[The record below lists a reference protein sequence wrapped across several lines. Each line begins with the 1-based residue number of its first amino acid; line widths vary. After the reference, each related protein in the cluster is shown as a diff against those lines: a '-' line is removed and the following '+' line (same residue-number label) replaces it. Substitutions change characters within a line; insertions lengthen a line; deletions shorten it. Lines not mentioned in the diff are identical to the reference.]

1 VCPLESLK
9 KTSEGYQAFP
19 FLGQGKGLK
28 YIGKDREKKKERE
41 KQKRG
46 KGVLKLR
53 RLPSPTGWALVAL

>member
-19 FLGQGKGLK
+19 FIDQGKGLK
-28 YIGKDREKKKERE
+28 YIGKDREKEKEERE

-53 RLPSPTGWALVAL
+53 RPPSPTGGP